1 MQLNLYWYNNF
12 IAMSKFRYWKLT
24 YGDVEKLTY
33 NSDKILN
40 WEIKCVREPEDEAKF
55 IGVFL
60 YRNGTP
66 LDYESKKG
74 IVYYYN
80 NIERKELPSITKF
93 LKDRFNGNIL
103 EKGERIFL
111 EGSNEIYN
119 PIDIANLAKDLENK
133 LEAKSIISM
142 ELHDTTQ
149 EELKEWGFPE
159 AKLLPIP
166 T

>member
-1 MQLNLYWYNNF
+1 
-12 IAMSKFRYWKLT
+12 MSKFRYWKLT
-24 YGDVEKLTY
+24 YDDVEPLTY
-33 NSDKILN
+33 DPDKILN

-80 NIERKELPSITKF
+80 NIGREELPSITKF
-93 LKDRFNGNIL
+93 LKNRFNGNAV

-111 EGSNEIYN
+111 EGSDEIYD
-119 PIDIANLAKDLENK
+119 PKKLQIWQKILEMNLMQ
-133 LEAKSIISM
+133 I
-142 ELHDTTQ
+142 Q
-149 EELKEWGFPE
+149 
-159 AKLLPIP
+159 
-166 T
+166 

>member
-1 MQLNLYWYNNF
+1 
-12 IAMSKFRYWKLT
+12 MSKFRYWKLT
-24 YGDVEKLTY
+24 YDDVEKLTY
-33 NSDKILN
+33 DANKILN
-40 WEIKCVREPEDEAKF
+40 WEIKCVREPEDENKF

-66 LDYESKKG
+66 HDYESKKG

-80 NIERKELPSITKF
+80 NIERKELPSITTF
-93 LKDRFNGNIL
+93 LKNRFNGNVV

-111 EGSNEIYN
+111 EGSTEIYD
-119 PIDIANLAKDLENK
+119 PKDIANLAKDLERELK
-133 LEAKSIISM
+133 ASPVISM

-149 EELKEWGFPE
+149 EQLKEWGFPE

>member
-1 MQLNLYWYNNF
+1 
-12 IAMSKFRYWKLT
+12 MSKFRYWKLT
-24 YGDVEKLTY
+24 YDDVEPLTY
-33 NSDKILN
+33 EPDKILN

-80 NIERKELPSITKF
+80 NIERNELPSITKF
-93 LKDRFNGNIL
+93 LKNRFNGNAV
-103 EKGERIFL
+103 EKGERVFL
-111 EGSNEIYN
+111 EGSNEIYD
-119 PIDIANLAKDLENK
+119 PKDIANLAKDLGNEFN
-133 LEAKSIISM
+133 ANPIISM

-149 EELKEWGFPE
+149 EQLKEWGFPE

>member
-149 EELKEWGFPE
+149 EQLKEWGFPE

>member
-1 MQLNLYWYNNF
+1 M
-12 IAMSKFRYWKLT
+12 AKFRYWKLDYT
-24 YGDVEKLTY
+24 DVEKLTY

-40 WEIKCVREPEDEAKF
+40 WEIKCIREPEDEAKF

-60 YRNGTP
+60 YKNGTP

-80 NIERKELPSITKF
+80 NIDRSELPGITKF
-93 LKDRFNGNIL
+93 LKNKFNGDVL

-111 EGSNEIYN
+111 EGSKEIYE
-119 PIDIANLAKDLENK
+119 PIEIANLAKELESK
-133 LEAKSIISM
+133 LNAKSIISM

-149 EELKEWGFPE
+149 EQLKEWGFPE

-166 T
+166 

>member
-1 MQLNLYWYNNF
+1 
-12 IAMSKFRYWKLT
+12 MSKFRYWKLT
-24 YGDVEKLTY
+24 YDDVESLSY
-33 NSDKILN
+33 NPDKILN
-40 WEIKCVREPEDEAKF
+40 WEIKCVREPEEDAIF
-55 IGVFL
+55 IGIFL

-80 NIERKELPSITKF
+80 NIDRSELSSITKF
-93 LKDRFNGNIL
+93 LKSKFDGQAV

-111 EGSNEIYN
+111 EGSKEIYTST
-119 PIDIANLAKDLENK
+119 DIAKLAKELEESMK
-133 LEAKSIISM
+133 VSTIITM
-142 ELHDTTQ
+142 EIHDTTQ
-149 EELKEWGFPE
+149 EQLKDWGFPE

>member
-1 MQLNLYWYNNF
+1 
-12 IAMSKFRYWKLT
+12 MSKFRYWKLT
-24 YGDVEKLTY
+24 YDDVEKLTY
-33 NSDKILN
+33 NPDKILN
-40 WEIKCVREPEDEAKF
+40 WEIKCVREPEVEARF

-60 YRNGTP
+60 YRYGTP
-66 LDYESKKG
+66 LDYDSKKG

-93 LKDRFNGNIL
+93 LKSRFNGDVV

-111 EGSNEIYN
+111 EGSNEIYD
-119 PIDIANLAKDLENK
+119 PKEIANLAKDLGNEFN
-133 LEAKSIISM
+133 ANPIISM

-149 EELKEWGFPE
+149 EQLKDWGFPE

>member
-80 NIERKELPSITKF
+80 NIGREELPSITKF
-93 LKDRFNGNIL
+93 LKNRFNGDVI

-119 PIDIANLAKDLENK
+119 PKEIANLAKDLESELN
-133 LEAKSIISM
+133 ANPIISM

-149 EELKEWGFPE
+149 EQLKEWGFPE